1 MEADATIYTQVLVHA
16 SGHVAVSDF
25 GASKRL
31 APRPLKDCRAGNQEV
46 PERLPDK
53 TRVAMGLRPV
63 QTEPPAPLLTQTK
76 SIVGTPAYMAPE
88 MLLVKSSVSS
98 HQKRTV
104 MSGDISSSIDT
115 YKSGDL
121 LPKPPSEFY
130 VA

>member
-1 MEADATIYTQVLVHA
+1 MLVHA

-88 MLLVKSSVSS
+88 MLLVGCSVSS
-98 HQKRTV
+98 LQKRTV
-104 MSGDISSSIDT
+104 MSGEHFIVDRLYT
-115 YKSGDL
+115 YVGT
-121 LPKPPSEFY
+121 PS
-130 VA
+130 